1 MHIVVRSCCKFV
13 NTVLVVTTPH
23 YHTLHSATLHTVTH
37 REQYLASALRQEI
50 GWFDTTQPGELATRI
65 KGDTLVVQEGIGIK
79 LARLLQFFS
88 QFVAGFAIGF
98 SRGWQLSLI
107 MLSVVPFL
115 GGAAMLMIRSLTKAA
130 AATQK
135 SSAEAGASVCVSL
148 VVYNL

>member
-1 MHIVVRSCCKFV
+1 
-13 NTVLVVTTPH
+13 
-23 YHTLHSATLHTVTH
+23 VTH

-79 LARLLQFFS
+79 LARLLQFFA

-135 SSAEAGASVCVSL
+135 SSAEAGIYCLYICIHTYMCTAL
-148 VVYNL
+148 VV